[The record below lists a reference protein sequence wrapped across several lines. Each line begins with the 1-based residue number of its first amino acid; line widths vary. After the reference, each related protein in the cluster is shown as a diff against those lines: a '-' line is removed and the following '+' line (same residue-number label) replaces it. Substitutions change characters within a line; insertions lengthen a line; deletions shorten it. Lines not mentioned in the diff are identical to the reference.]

1 MNSPQK
7 QLQAI
12 HAMLASGQRNLR
24 MERHTLLL
32 LGLPA
37 GLLFALSE
45 SIFTPEQIPDLQQR
59 ALSWLALLVA
69 VIGTIVTVDWH
80 WTRKIKATRDETW
93 GFIHRQ
99 VLKVMWLL
107 LALAT
112 LTTFAMFFYGG
123 GYMVCSLWLIF
134 AGLGLYVHGLFS
146 EELLEWG
153 GGLMIAIGIVSLI
166 AGLPY
171 QSLRWLAASVF
182 AIGLPLFALQLDRGR
197 HRPAYVRLLQI
208 CGWLAVVVVLPLLI
222 EQQSRLR
229 TLPDGPLLSLEEF
242 RTRPPADG
250 TAIITLPAG
259 TPIPVEVE
267 LVGDLFAGRE
277 THTQMPLTLQEP
289 IELLMLNGKLSGD
302 MRFPGESWQ
311 NAHRTRW
318 LTIPWIRAE
327 LSAEHGP
334 RIRSSLIVR
343 LRPEER

>member
-1 MNSPQK
+1 
-7 QLQAI
+7 
-12 HAMLASGQRNLR
+12 MLASGQRNLR

-93 GFIHRQ
+93 SFIHRQ

-123 GYMVCSLWLIF
+123 GYMVCSVWLIF

-153 GGLMIAIGIVSLI
+153 GGLLIAIGIVSLV

-171 QSLRWLAASVF
+171 ESLRWLAASVF
-182 AIGLPLFALQLDRGR
+182 ALGLPLFALLLDRGR

-222 EQQSRLR
+222 EQQSHQR
-229 TLPDGPLLSLEEF
+229 TLPDGPLLTLMEF
-242 RTRPPADG
+242 RNNPPADG
-250 TAIITLPAG
+250 TAIIALPAG

-267 LVGDLFAGRE
+267 LAGDLFAGRE
-277 THTQMPLTLQEP
+277 SHARMPLTLQEP
-289 IELLMLNGKLSGD
+289 VELLMLDGKLSGD

-311 NAHRTRW
+311 NARRARW

-334 RIRSSLIVR
+334 RILSSLVLR

>member
-1 MNSPQK
+1 
-7 QLQAI
+7 
-12 HAMLASGQRNLR
+12 MLASSQRNLR

-93 GFIHRQ
+93 SFIHRQ

-123 GYMVCSLWLIF
+123 GYMVCSVWLIF

-153 GGLMIAIGIVSLI
+153 GGLLIAIGIVSLV

-171 QSLRWLAASVF
+171 ESLRWLAASVF
-182 AIGLPLFALQLDRGR
+182 ALGLPLFALLLDRGR

-222 EQQSRLR
+222 EQQSHQR
-229 TLPDGPLLSLEEF
+229 TLPDGPLLTLMEF
-242 RTRPPADG
+242 RNNPPADG
-250 TAIITLPAG
+250 TAIIALPAG

-267 LVGDLFAGRE
+267 LAGDLFAGRE
-277 THTQMPLTLQEP
+277 SHARMPLTLQEP
-289 IELLMLNGKLSGD
+289 VELLMLDGKLSGD

-311 NAHRTRW
+311 NARRARW

-334 RIRSSLIVR
+334 RILSSLVLR

>member
-7 QLQAI
+7 QIQAI

-93 GFIHRQ
+93 SFIHRQ

-123 GYMVCSLWLIF
+123 GYMVCSVWLIF

-153 GGLMIAIGIVSLI
+153 GGLLIAIGIVSLV

-171 QSLRWLAASVF
+171 ESLRWLAASVF
-182 AIGLPLFALQLDRGR
+182 ALGLPLFALLLDRGR

-222 EQQSRLR
+222 EQQSHQR
-229 TLPDGPLLSLEEF
+229 TLPDGPLLTLMEF
-242 RTRPPADG
+242 RNNPPADG
-250 TAIITLPAG
+250 TAIIALPAG

-267 LVGDLFAGRE
+267 LAGDLFAGRE
-277 THTQMPLTLQEP
+277 SHARMPLTLQEP
-289 IELLMLNGKLSGD
+289 VELLMLDGKLSGD

-311 NAHRTRW
+311 NARRARW

-334 RIRSSLIVR
+334 RILSSLVLR

>member
-1 MNSPQK
+1 
-7 QLQAI
+7 
-12 HAMLASGQRNLR
+12 MLASGQRNLR

-93 GFIHRQ
+93 SFIHRQ

-123 GYMVCSLWLIF
+123 GYMVCSVWLIF

-153 GGLMIAIGIVSLI
+153 GGLLIAIGIVSLV

-171 QSLRWLAASVF
+171 ESLRWLAASVF
-182 AIGLPLFALQLDRGR
+182 ALGLPLFALLLDRGR

-222 EQQSRLR
+222 EQQSHQR
-229 TLPDGPLLSLEEF
+229 TLPDGPLLTLMEF
-242 RTRPPADG
+242 RNNPPADG
-250 TAIITLPAG
+250 TAIIALPAG

-277 THTQMPLTLQEP
+277 SHARMPLTLQEP
-289 IELLMLNGKLSGD
+289 VELLMLNGKLSGD

-311 NAHRTRW
+311 NARRARW

-334 RIRSSLIVR
+334 RILSSLVLR

>member
-1 MNSPQK
+1 M
-7 QLQAI
+7 
-12 HAMLASGQRNLR
+12 
-24 MERHTLLL
+24 
-32 LGLPA
+32 
-37 GLLFALSE
+37 
-45 SIFTPEQIPDLQQR
+45 
-59 ALSWLALLVA
+59 A

-93 GFIHRQ
+93 SFIHRQ

-123 GYMVCSLWLIF
+123 GYMVCSVWLIF

-153 GGLMIAIGIVSLI
+153 GGLLIAIGIVSLV

-171 QSLRWLAASVF
+171 ESLRWLAASVF
-182 AIGLPLFALQLDRGR
+182 ALGLPLFALLLDRGR

-222 EQQSRLR
+222 EQQSHQR
-229 TLPDGPLLSLEEF
+229 TLPDGPLLTLMEF
-242 RTRPPADG
+242 RNNPPADG
-250 TAIITLPAG
+250 TAIIALPAG

-267 LVGDLFAGRE
+267 LAGDLFAGRE
-277 THTQMPLTLQEP
+277 SHARMPLTLQEP
-289 IELLMLNGKLSGD
+289 VELLMLDGKLSGD

-311 NAHRTRW
+311 NARRARW

-334 RIRSSLIVR
+334 RILSSLVLR